1 MSSKDLFYGS
11 KFKFSSTEE
20 KAYCREELIYNVTED
35 LLVILEDMGVS
46 KKTLAHRLGKSRP
59 YVTQLL
65 SGSRNM
71 TLGSLSDICFALGFK
86 PEVKLPVQESVVEA
100 SEEMCLQMGI
110 EWKTEIPEAYPEAKE
125 TLASNI
131 IDRRDKRSWIKEAA

>member
-1 MSSKDLFYGS
+1 MSSKDIFYGS

-35 LLVILEDMGVS
+35 LMVILEGMGVS
-46 KKTLAHRLGKSRP
+46 KKTLAVRLGKSRS
-59 YVTQLL
+59 YITQLL

-86 PEVKLPVQESVVEA
+86 PKIKLPVQELVEERVEDVCPA
-100 SEEMCLQMGI
+100 QHSEWTTAPLEVRQ
-110 EWKTEIPEAYPEAKE
+110 EVKNRQ
-125 TLASNI
+125 TLNI
-131 IDRRDKRSWIKEAA
+131 IDRRDKRHWKEAA